1 MIPVDFGALIISQ
14 LTDPFRIG
22 LIAALI
28 YTTIRNSAFTGWL
41 VPLAAGVVFVAFIIA
56 VTMPNGGQNQAIVI
70 SAGVVSNAI
79 IAAIMFAVLYLWRLF
94 SK

>member
-1 MIPVDFGALIISQ
+1 MTPDNFTTIVLSQ

-22 LIAALI
+22 LIAALV
-28 YTTIRNSAFTGWL
+28 YTTIRNAGVTGWL
-41 VPLAAGVVFVAFIIA
+41 VPLAAGIVFVAFIIA
-56 VTMPNGGQNQAIVI
+56 VTVPSAGLTQAAVI

-79 IAAIMFAVLYLWRLF
+79 IAAIMFAVLYLWRRF